1 MRPGFLSKL
10 KVTVGDRNVPA
21 PSTLDRLQLC
31 VDGAHPR
38 PRHAPRLGVLRE
50 SCLFVIFI
58 LGLRLDGARLE
69 PLAAG
74 PPSSRFGW

>member
-1 MRPGFLSKL
+1 M
-10 KVTVGDRNVPA
+10 TVGDRNVPA
-21 PSTLDRLQLC
+21 LQLWIAC
-31 VDGAHPR
+31 NFVSMALILVLGM
-38 PRHAPRLGVLRE
+38 RLGWGVLRE

-74 PPSSRFGW
+74 RIITVRLVMGLAGLSRS